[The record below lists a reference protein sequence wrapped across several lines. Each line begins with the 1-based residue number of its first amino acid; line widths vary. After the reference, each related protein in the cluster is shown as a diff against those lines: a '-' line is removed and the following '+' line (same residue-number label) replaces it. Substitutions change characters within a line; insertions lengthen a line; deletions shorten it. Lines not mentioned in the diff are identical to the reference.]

1 MRVLIVDDE
10 QIFADTLRIALTR
23 ESMAVDVCHDGGDA
37 LELLAIN
44 DYDVCVLDRDIPGVH
59 GDEVCRQIVASE
71 DPVPVLMLTAARRL
85 GEKVAGFGLGAD
97 DYLTK
102 PFDLPELV
110 VRIRALARRPR
121 RALPPVL
128 AGLGIELNAFRHEV
142 TRDGIPIRLSRKEFA
157 VLELI
162 LAAGGSPVSAET
174 LLEKAW
180 DENANPFTN
189 STRMTV
195 SALRRKLGEPWVI
208 QTVSGVG
215 YRLGLPDAA
224 A

>member
-23 ESMAVDVCHDGGDA
+23 ESMAVDVCHDGLDA
-37 LELLAIN
+37 LELLSLN
-44 DYDVCVLDRDIPGVH
+44 DYDVCVLDRDLPGMH
-59 GDEVCRQIVASE
+59 GDEVCRRIVGSP

-85 GEKVAGFGLGAD
+85 GEKVAGFELGAD

-102 PFDLPELV
+102 PFDLAELV

-128 AGLGIELNAFRHEV
+128 SGCGIELDSFRHEV
-142 TRDGIPIRLSRKEFA
+142 TRDGTPIRLSRKEFA
-157 VLELI
+157 VLEII

-195 SALRRKLGEPWVI
+195 SALRKKLGEPRVI

-215 YRLGLPDAA
+215 YRLGLRDA
-224 A
+224 